1 MLKNLK
7 KMKSKIMNISDTI
20 TEKLSMTKDIPLLG
34 IRLLLAYAFY
44 GPAMEKWSNMEATIA
59 WFGNPDWGLGLPFPE
74 LNAYMAA
81 STEIV
86 GVVLLV
92 LGIGTRLISIP
103 MIFVMLMAYFTVH
116 IDHGWLAIASSS
128 ADPGVAERLG
138 LAREILQENGNYSWL
153 TEKGSFVILQNGAE
167 FVITYIVMLFTLI
180 SFGPGRISIEG
191 ILRRATFSK
200 E

>member
-1 MLKNLK
+1 MKVIQIYHKATGWMSNLG
-7 KMKSKIMNISDTI
+7 D
-20 TEKLSMTKDIPLLG
+20 LPLLLL
-34 IRLLLAYAFY
+34 RLLLAYAFF
-44 GPAMEKWSNMEATIA
+44 GPAMEKWNNMEATIA

-92 LGIGTRLISIP
+92 LGLGTRFISIP
-103 MIFVMLMAYFTVH
+103 LIFVMLMAWFTVH

-138 LAREILQENGNYSWL
+138 MAREILQENGNYSWL

-167 FVITYIVMLFTLI
+167 FVVTYIVMLLSLI
-180 SFGPGRISIEG
+180 SFGSGRLSLDYLLE
-191 ILRRATFSK
+191 RRLK
-200 E
+200 

>member
-1 MLKNLK
+1 MITKISIIINAITK
-7 KMKSKIMNISDTI
+7 KLNKTQ
-20 TEKLSMTKDIPLLG
+20 DIPLLG

-44 GPAMEKWSNMEATIA
+44 GPAMEKWNNMDATIA

-86 GVVLLV
+86 GVVLLL
-92 LGIGTRLISIP
+92 LGIGSRLISIP
-103 MIFVMLMAYFTVH
+103 MIFVMLMALFTVH

-128 ADPGVAERLG
+128 TDPAVAERLNM
-138 LAREILQENGNYSWL
+138 AKEILQENGNYNWL

-167 FVITYIVMLFTLI
+167 FVVTYILLLLSVI
-180 SFGPGRISIEG
+180 SFGPGKISLEYM
-191 ILRRATFSK
+191 LRRATFVQ
-200 E
+200 

>member
-1 MLKNLK
+1 
-7 KMKSKIMNISDTI
+7 MNISDTI
-20 TEKLSMTKDIPLLG
+20 TEKLSVIRDIPLLG

-44 GPAMEKWSNMEATIA
+44 GPAMEKWNNMEATIA

-81 STEIV
+81 TTEIV
-86 GVVLLV
+86 GVVLLL

-103 MIFVMLMAYFTVH
+103 MIFVMLMAWFTVH

-128 ADPGVAERLG
+128 ADPGVADRLNM
-138 LAREILQENGNYSWL
+138 AREILNENGNYSWL

-167 FVITYIVMLFTLI
+167 FVMTYVVMLLTLI
-180 SFGPGRISIEG
+180 SFGPGKISIEG
-191 ILRRATFSK
+191 ILRYATFGK
-200 E
+200 K

>member
-1 MLKNLK
+1 MKCKML
-7 KMKSKIMNISDTI
+7 NICNTI
-20 TEKLSMTKDIPLLG
+20 DEKLSIGRDLSLLG
-34 IRLLLAYAFY
+34 LRLLLAYAFY
-44 GPAMEKWSNMEATIA
+44 GPAMEKWNNMEATIA

-81 STEIV
+81 SVEIV

-128 ADPGVAERLG
+128 ADPGIAERLG
-138 LAREILQENGNYSWL
+138 MAKEIMQEHGNYSWL

-167 FVITYIVMLFTLI
+167 FVVTYIIMLFSLI
-180 SFGPGRISIEG
+180 SFGPGKISVENM
-191 ILRRATFSK
+191 LRHATFSK

>member
-1 MLKNLK
+1 MKN
-7 KMKSKIMNISDTI
+7 KIIIISDTI
-20 TEKLSMTKDIPLLG
+20 TEKLRVIRDIPLLG

-44 GPAMEKWSNMEATIA
+44 GPAMEKWNNMEATVA

-81 STEIV
+81 TTEIV
-86 GVVLLV
+86 GVVLLL

-128 ADPGVAERLG
+128 ADPGVAERLNM
-138 LAREILQENGNYSWL
+138 AREILKENGNYSWL

-167 FVITYIVMLFTLI
+167 FIVAYIVLLLTLI
-180 SFGPGRISIEG
+180 SFGPGKISVEG
-191 ILRRATFSK
+191 ILRYATFGKKKRSNP
-200 E
+200 

>member
-1 MLKNLK
+1 
-7 KMKSKIMNISDTI
+7 MKSKIMNISDTI

>member
-1 MLKNLK
+1 
-7 KMKSKIMNISDTI
+7 MKSKIMNISDTI

-138 LAREILQENGNYSWL
+138 IAREILQENGNYSWL

>member
-1 MLKNLK
+1 M
-7 KMKSKIMNISDTI
+7 IISNTI

-44 GPAMEKWSNMEATIA
+44 GPAMEKWNNMEATIA

-86 GVVLLV
+86 GVVLLI

-128 ADPGVAERLG
+128 SDPGVAERLNM
-138 LAREILQENGNYSWL
+138 AKEILKENGNYSWL
-153 TEKGSFVILQNGAE
+153 TEKGSYVILQNGAE
-167 FVITYIVMLFTLI
+167 FVVTYIVMLVSLM
-180 SFGPGRISIEG
+180 SFGPGKISVEG

-200 E
+200 

>member
-1 MLKNLK
+1 
-7 KMKSKIMNISDTI
+7 
-20 TEKLSMTKDIPLLG
+20 MTKDIPLLG

-92 LGIGTRLISIP
+92 LGVGTRLISIP
-103 MIFVMLMAYFTVH
+103 LIFVMLMAYFTVH
-116 IDHGWLAIASSS
+116 IDQGWLAIASSS
-128 ADPGVAERLG
+128 ADPDVAERLG
-138 LAREILQENGNYSWL
+138 MAREILKENGNYSWL

-180 SFGPGRISIEG
+180 SFGPGRISTEG
-191 ILRRATFSK
+191 ILRHATFSK
-200 E
+200 K